1 MASLNFNLSDLDDS
15 LFEDQP
21 SFEPVPQDTYTLM
34 ITDSEMAT
42 TQKGG
47 QMLKL
52 SMQIVVGVHKG
63 RKIWDNLNLINS
75 NPTAVEIAQRNLGSI
90 CKAIGVES
98 VTDSSLSI
106 LHNKPFQASVGIKI
120 GTNGYSDKNCVK
132 KYDHRPLGGGVTPA
146 PQVQAAPQA
155 AATTSAAPWAK

>member
-21 SFEPVPQDTYTLM
+21 SFEPVPQDNYTLM
-34 ITDSEMAT
+34 ITDSDMVQT
-42 TQKGG
+42 KNGNG

-52 SMQIVVGVHKG
+52 TMQIVDGAHKG
-63 RKIWDNLNLINS
+63 RKIWDNLNLINPS
-75 NPTAVEIAQRNLGSI
+75 TTAVEIAQRNLGSI
-90 CKAIGVES
+90 CKAIGVAS
-98 VTDSSLSI
+98 VTESAV
-106 LHNKPFQASVGIKI
+106 LHDKPFKAFVGIEK
-120 GTNGYSDKNCVK
+120 SDQYGDRNRVK

>member
-15 LFEDQP
+15 LFDDQP

-34 ITDSEMAT
+34 ITDTEMAT

-52 SMQIVVGVHKG
+52 SMQIVDGAYKG
-63 RKIWDNLNLINS
+63 RKIWDNLNLVNS

-98 VTDSSLSI
+98 VTESAV
-106 LHNKPFQASVGIKI
+106 LHNKPFKAFVGIEI
-120 GTNGYSDKNCVK
+120 GTNGYSDKNRVK
-132 KYDHRPLGGGVTPA
+132 KYDHRPLGGGITPA
-146 PQVQAAPQA
+146 PQVQAAPQT

>member
-42 TQKGG
+42 TRNGG

-52 SMQIVVGVHKG
+52 SMQIVDGKHKG
-63 RKIWDNLNLINS
+63 RRIWDNLNLINS
-75 NPTAVEIAQRNLGSI
+75 SPTAVEIAQRNLGCI

-98 VTDSSLSI
+98 VTESAV
-106 LHNKPFQASVGIKI
+106 LHNKPFKAFVGIEKSEQY
-120 GTNGYSDKNCVK
+120 GDRNHVK
-132 KYDHRPLGGGVTPA
+132 KYDHRPLGGGITPA
-146 PQVQAAPQA
+146 PQTQTASP
-155 AATTSAAPWAK
+155 TSAPWAK

>member
-34 ITDSEMAT
+34 ITDSDMVQT
-42 TQKGG
+42 KNGNG

-52 SMQIVVGVHKG
+52 TMQIVDGAHKG

-75 NPTAVEIAQRNLGSI
+75 STTAVEIAQRNLGSI
-90 CKAIGVES
+90 CKAIGVAS
-98 VTDSSLSI
+98 VTESAV
-106 LHNKPFQASVGIKI
+106 LHNKPFKAFVGIEI
-120 GTNGYSDKNCVK
+120 GTNGYSDKNRVK

>member
-52 SMQIVVGVHKG
+52 SMQIVDGAHKG

-75 NPTAVEIAQRNLGSI
+75 STTAVEIAQRNLGSI
-90 CKAIGVES
+90 CKAIGVAS
-98 VTDSSLSI
+98 VTESAV
-106 LHNKPFQASVGIKI
+106 LHNKPFKAFVGIEI
-120 GTNGYSDKNCVK
+120 GTNGYSDKNRVK

-155 AATTSAAPWAK
+155 AATSAAPWAK

>member
-15 LFEDQP
+15 LFEEQP

-34 ITDSEMAT
+34 ITDSEMAST
-42 TQKGG
+42 SKGG

-52 SMQIVVGVHKG
+52 SMQIVDGAHKG

-90 CKAIGVES
+90 CKAIGVAS
-98 VTDSSLSI
+98 VTESAV
-106 LHNKPFQASVGIKI
+106 LHNKPFKAFVGIEKSEQY
-120 GTNGYSDKNCVK
+120 GDRNRVK

-146 PQVQAAPQA
+146 AQVQSTPQA
-155 AATTSAAPWAK
+155 QPSSTTAAPWAK